1 MRTSPRHTLAMLA
14 GALTILLVACSTSS
28 SIGPNAP
35 KAEHTP
41 QPAPKLQYPVAVRG
55 DVVDE
60 YHGVKIA
67 DPYRW
72 FEDPAAQATRD
83 WVAAENALSQPYLE
97 HLPQR
102 AWLGNRLKQIWTYER
117 FGVPR
122 REGGRYFYMR
132 NDGTQDQS
140 VLYVADSLTATAR
153 VLVDPNGKRDDATI
167 ALSQWEPSPDGQF
180 LAYAL
185 SDGGTDWNTWH
196 FRRVSDGVDLPVVLK
211 YSKFWAV
218 SWARD
223 SSGVYYSRYPL
234 KKNQAADDSRG
245 DDAGRPDVF
254 FHKLGEPQSAD
265 RLVFQVTD
273 HPTRV
278 PSVVVTEDG
287 RYLLIGMFDGYET
300 NGWLIQDLRKPD
312 SKPRP
317 LFTKWDALYNPIGS
331 NGDEIYVQTTLD
343 APRGRVF
350 AVDARDPAPA
360 KWREVVKQ
368 GDYAINNATYVGG
381 RVVVEYTRDARSLVR
396 VFDVNGTQAGEVQ
409 LPGLGTAA
417 GFQGS
422 GTNPE
427 TFFSYSDYLSPT
439 RVMRLDVEKNAV
451 SEFRTP
457 KVSADFSPYVTE
469 QVFYTSKDGTKVPM
483 FITRRKDAPRDG
495 NRPVMLYGYGGFNVT
510 LSPAFSPAIQGWL
523 EMGGIYVVTNLR
535 GGGEYGEE
543 WHQAGTRLKKQNVF
557 DDFIAAAE
565 FLIAEKYT
573 NPKRL
578 AILGRSNGGLLVGA
592 VLMQR
597 PDLFGA
603 ALPAVGVMDMLRYHT
618 ASANAR
624 QWSTD
629 LGLSEDPA
637 EFKALR
643 AYSPVH
649 NVKPGTCYPPTLVT
663 TAERDDRVVP
673 WHSFKF
679 AAEMQH
685 AQGCDNPV
693 MIRIETRAGHGA
705 GKPVWM
711 QIEDIADQ
719 FGFVANALGMPAP
732 G

>member
-1 MRTSPRHTLAMLA
+1 MVTSPRYMLASLA
-14 GALTILLVACSTSS
+14 GALTVLLVACATSNSSTT
-28 SIGPNAP
+28 P

-41 QPAPKLQYPVAVRG
+41 QPAPKLQYPATARG
-55 DVVDE
+55 DVVDD
-60 YHGVKIA
+60 YHGVRVA

-72 FEDPAAQATRD
+72 FEDPAAQATKD
-83 WVAAENALSQPYLE
+83 WVTAENALAQPYLE

-102 AWLGNRLKQIWTYER
+102 AWLGNRLKQLWTYER

-132 NDGTQDQS
+132 NDGSQDQS

-153 VLVDPNGKRDDATI
+153 VLVDPNGKRDDSTI
-167 ALSQWEPSPDGQF
+167 ALSQWEPSPDGQI

-196 FRRVSDGVDLPVVLK
+196 FRRVADGVDLPVVLK

-245 DDAGRPDVF
+245 DDSGRPDVY
-254 FHKLGEPQSAD
+254 FHNLGDVQSAD
-265 RLVFQVTD
+265 RLVFRVTD

-278 PSVVVTEDG
+278 PSVTVTEDG

-331 NGDEIYVQTTLD
+331 KGDEIYVSTTLD
-343 APRGRVF
+343 APRGRVI
-350 AVDARDPAPA
+350 AVDARNPDPA
-360 KWREVVKQ
+360 KWRTVVPQ
-368 GDYAINNATYVGG
+368 GDYTISNATYVGD

-396 VFDVNGTQAGEVQ
+396 LFATNGTQAGEVQ

-439 RVMRLDVEKNAV
+439 RVMRLDVAGNAV

-457 KVSADFSPYVTE
+457 KVPADFSPYVTE
-469 QVFYTSKDGTKVPM
+469 QVFYPSKDGTRVPM

-510 LSPAFSPAIQGWL
+510 LSPSFSPAIQGWL
-523 EMGGIYVVTNLR
+523 EMGGVYVVANLR

-543 WHQAGTRLKKQNVF
+543 WHQAGTRARKQNVF

-565 FLIAEKYT
+565 YLIRENYT

-578 AILGRSNGGLLVGA
+578 AILGRSNGGLLIGA
-592 VLMQR
+592 VLTQR

-603 ALPAVGVMDMLRYHT
+603 ALPGVGVMDMLRYHT

-629 LGLSEDPA
+629 FGLSEDA
-637 EFKALR
+637 ADFQALR

-649 NVKPGTCYPPTLVT
+649 NVKSGTCYPPTLVT
-663 TAERDDRVVP
+663 TADRDDRVVP
-673 WHSFKF
+673 WHSYKF
-679 AAEMQH
+679 AAELQH
-685 AQGCDNPV
+685 AQGCENPV

-705 GKPVWM
+705 GKPMWM

>member
-1 MRTSPRHTLAMLA
+1 MATSPRYRFAALA
-14 GALTILLVACSTSS
+14 GAFTVLLVACTT
-28 SIGPNAP
+28 PR
-35 KAEHTP
+35 AEHTP
-41 QPAPKLQYPVAVRG
+41 QAAPQFQYPATARG
-55 DVVDE
+55 TVVDD
-60 YHGVKIA
+60 YHGTSVA

-72 FEDPAAQATRD
+72 FEDASAPATRD
-83 WVAAENALSQPYLE
+83 WVNAENALSQPYLE
-97 HLPQR
+97 RLPQR
-102 AWLGNRLKQIWTYER
+102 SWLGERLKKLWTYER
-117 FGVPR
+117 FGLPR
-122 REGGRYFYMR
+122 REGGRYFYLR

-140 VLYVADSLTATAR
+140 VLYVADSLTAAAR

-167 ALSQWEPSPDGQF
+167 ALSQWEPSPNGEI

-196 FRRVSDGVDLPVVLK
+196 FRRVSDGVDLPDTLR
-211 YSKFWAV
+211 YSKFWPV

-254 FHKLGEPQSAD
+254 FHKLGGAQSAD
-265 RLVFQVTD
+265 RLVYQVTD

-278 PSVVVTEDG
+278 PSVQVTEDG
-287 RYLLIGMFDGYET
+287 RYLVIGLFDGYEA
-300 NGWLIQDLRKPD
+300 NAWLIQDLRKPD
-312 SKPRP
+312 AKPQP
-317 LFTKWDALYNPIGS
+317 LFTAWDALYNFLGS
-331 NGDEIYVQTTLD
+331 NGDELYFQTTKD
-343 APRGRVF
+343 APRGRVI
-350 AVDARDPAPA
+350 AIAAHDPAPA
-360 KWREVVKQ
+360 RWRTVVPQ
-368 GDYAINNATYVGG
+368 NEYSINNATYVGG
-381 RVVVEYTRDARSLVR
+381 RIVVEYTRDARSLVR
-396 VFDVNGTQAGEVQ
+396 LFETSGAQAGEVR
-409 LPGLGTAA
+409 LPGLGTAT

-422 GTNPE
+422 GTSPE
-427 TFFSYSDYLSPT
+427 TFFTYSDYLSPT
-439 RVMRLDVEKNAV
+439 RVLRIDVTQNAV

-457 KVSADFSPYVTE
+457 KVPADFSPFVTE
-469 QVFYTSKDGTKVPM
+469 QVFFTSKDGTRVPM

-523 EMGGIYVVTNLR
+523 EMGGVYVVANLR

-543 WHQAGTRLKKQNVF
+543 WHQAGTRLRKQNVF
-557 DDFIAAAE
+557 DDFISAAE
-565 FLIAEKYT
+565 FLIREKYT

-592 VLMQR
+592 ALTQR

-603 ALPAVGVMDMLRYHT
+603 ALPGVGVMDMLRYHT

-624 QWSTD
+624 QWSSD
-629 LGLSEDPA
+629 FGISEDDA

-663 TAERDDRVVP
+663 TADRDDRVVP
-673 WHSFKF
+673 WHSYKF
-679 AAEMQH
+679 AAELQH
-685 AQGCDNPV
+685 AQGCANPV
-693 MIRIETRAGHGA
+693 IISIETRAGHGA

-719 FGFVANALGMPAP
+719 FGFVAHALGMPAP